1 MELPDSFIHSPP
13 EGYSYET
20 IPFKT
25 STVAIWINGSC
36 STLFNL
42 NSKSHCIWGFYNTQQ
57 RQYYSPITSTK
68 QGDKIDINH
77 TTPYSAMKRNLTPLE
92 MAFNG

>member
-42 NSKSHCIWGFYNTQQ
+42 NSKSHCIWGFYNTKTKC
-57 RQYYSPITSTK
+57 YHAPITSTK
-68 QGDKIDINH
+68 CGNKVEVSQ
-77 TTPYSAMKRNLTPLE
+77 TTPYSAMPRTFNPLE
-92 MAFNG
+92 TVFYA